1 MDLELLSDARG
12 ACDHTSHAANRVKDY
27 REEDDYDG
35 NDGNDLRER
44 ETHEYVKCTQEERES
59 SGQRERKRNSRSD

>member
-27 REEDDYDG
+27 REEDDDD
-35 NDGNDLRER
+35 NDG
-44 ETHEYVKCTQEERES
+44 
-59 SGQRERKRNSRSD
+59 SDADGRQ